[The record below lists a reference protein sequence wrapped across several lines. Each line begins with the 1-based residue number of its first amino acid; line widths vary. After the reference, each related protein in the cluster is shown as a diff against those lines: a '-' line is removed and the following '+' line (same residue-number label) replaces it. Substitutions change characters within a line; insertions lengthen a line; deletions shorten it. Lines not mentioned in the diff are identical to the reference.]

1 MAPKTSPKDRSSA
14 SAHALAHQIAD
25 PSVDP
30 VVATHGDDP
39 LPGGQDAP
47 QGAAFG
53 LTGTAFAGLGH
64 EPSGFGGLPEERRF
78 TLPDPPERAGTL
90 RVRVDIDEA
99 TPPIWRRLDLAGDLT
114 LTQVHTVL
122 QAAFGWFDYHL
133 HSFVP
138 EIDGVKDHRVR
149 PFPND
154 GTHEFCDERL
164 PGEGDVRLDQ
174 VVSAVGDRLFYEY
187 DFGDSWGHTLQVEQ
201 VLDRRRGDPRAACV
215 GGRRAGP
222 PEDVGGIWRY
232 NEIVA
237 VLTGDGS
244 HTNEVIDAEEL
255 SELREWLGEDFDP
268 ADPGL
273 DDLDLDGMLR
283 AVERAYALSD
293 TLVGNPRCAPAFAE
307 LLERCQAVDAVPVLA
322 ALVVDAGLDLDS
334 EPVGAAR
341 SALFQGLTREEA
353 ETVVAP
359 WRGFLATIGPDGAE
373 LTPAGYLR
381 PAVVETLFTQ
391 FGMDSDWIGKG
402 NREDLT
408 PPVAQVRTAATNLG
422 LVRKVKGRLLPT
434 KTAAT
439 AAAVPDPVRMWRLI
453 ADHLTRGR
461 QEYERQAAVLALLV
475 AAADPPAASAP
486 PGEPTEA
493 VFQLVGSEVLGLLGW
508 RSGRRPPSGWEAM
521 EWSAT
526 VWTVLERSG
535 CLDVEGHVT
544 PAGQR
549 LARAALLS
557 P

>member
-1 MAPKTSPKDRSSA
+1 MVPTTSSKDPASGSA
-14 SAHALAHQIAD
+14 RKPAQQFADQRGAAHGED
-25 PSVDP
+25 PP
-30 VVATHGDDP
+30 
-39 LPGGQDAP
+39 PGGQDAP

-53 LTGTAFAGLGH
+53 LTEAAFAGLGR
-64 EPSGFGGLPEERRF
+64 EPFGFGAPSPERRF
-78 TLPDPPERAGTL
+78 TLPDPPEQAGTL

-138 EIDGVKDHRVR
+138 ELDGVKDQRVR

-154 GTHEFCDERL
+154 GTREFCDERL

-237 VLTGDGS
+237 ALTGDGS
-244 HTNEVIDAEEL
+244 RANEVLDAEEL

-307 LLERCQAVDAVPVLA
+307 LLERCEAVDAVPVLA

-341 SALFQGLTREEA
+341 SALFQGLTHEEA

-391 FGMDSDWIGKG
+391 FGIDSDGIGKG

-408 PPVAQVRTAATNLG
+408 PPVAQIRTVATNLG
-422 LVRKVKGRLLPT
+422 LVRKAKGRLLPT
-434 KTAAT
+434 KAAAAAAAAT
-439 AAAVPDPVRMWRLI
+439 DPIRLWRLI

-475 AAADPPAASAP
+475 AAADPPAPSAP
-486 PGEPTEA
+486 PGEPTAA

-508 RSGRRPPSGWEAM
+508 RSGRRQPSGWEAM

-526 VWTVLERSG
+526 VWTVLERSD

-549 LARAALLS
+549 LARAALLV